1 MFTRNLLTA
10 ALIVAGCAVPASASL
25 TTYSTLSSF
34 QAATTADYSFSDISF
49 AQGMLYTTS
58 TSDLGVVFSTSSTS
72 LPYLIGENNIS
83 GWPAGSA
90 LVSTGSTGGNTLTI
104 TLPSGVDAVSLYI
117 GLATTDTNVQIS
129 VTDSGGGTPDSFS
142 YSPSVTITSPYYL
155 GLVTNSSFASFT
167 IHSLGSLDEVAIA
180 DMQIGQPQ
188 PTPEV
193 ATFLLVGTG
202 LLAMGYFR
210 RRSTRRVTR
219 RQPLRTA
226 TA

>member
-1 MFTRNLLTA
+1 MLTRNFLTA
-10 ALIVAGCAVPASASL
+10 ALIVAGCAAPASASL

-34 QAATTADYSFSDISF
+34 QAATTDDAFSNISF
-49 AQGMLYTTS
+49 AQNDLYTTS
-58 TSDLGVVFSTSSTS
+58 TSDQGVDFSTSSTAM
-72 LPYLIGENNIS
+72 PYLIGENNIV

-104 TLPSGVDAVSLYI
+104 TLPSDVDAVSLYI
-117 GLATTDTNVQIS
+117 GLALGGDQIQIS
-129 VTDSGGGTPDSFS
+129 VSDAGGGTPDSFS
-142 YSPSVTITSPYYL
+142 VQPSINLGSPYFIGLTTNTSFSTFTITSL
-155 GLVTNSSFASFT
+155 NLA
-167 IHSLGSLDEVAIA
+167 DELAIG

-188 PTPEV
+188 ATPEV

-210 RRSTRRVTR
+210 RRTIRRVTR
-219 RQPLRTA
+219 RKPLRTV